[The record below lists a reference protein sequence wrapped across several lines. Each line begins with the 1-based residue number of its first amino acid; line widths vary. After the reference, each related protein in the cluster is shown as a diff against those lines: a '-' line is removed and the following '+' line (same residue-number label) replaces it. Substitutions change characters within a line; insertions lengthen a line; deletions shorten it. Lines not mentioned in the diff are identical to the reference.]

1 MAACSST
8 GTAHDSTTTSSGNA
22 SVRQG
27 GTVTVGIDQAA
38 TGCNP
43 NTPQGDTWANQLVL
57 APVLPSAFV
66 VQSNG
71 QPTVDQAVVEQAELV
86 DTSPETIQ
94 YTLNP
99 KAVWSDGTP
108 ITAAD
113 FIYAWQQ
120 QRGVSTAIAGTT
132 PPPTDAASILG
143 YRDIASVK
151 GSNDQRSVTVV
162 FKTPYADWQGLF
174 HDLLPAH
181 VLSDVGWDPS
191 CSTVDPAID
200 LSAGP
205 YEIGSVQPGEVV
217 LVRNPK
223 WWETPGYLDQIVVRT
238 ATDSAQLAHWLAD
251 GQAQVVEPT
260 SFPQSFLEAVGALG
274 PVKSQLEFGTTLLD
288 LQFAT
293 DSPLLS
299 DPRVRQA
306 LAYAIDR
313 TRLVDATVSWADNT
327 TVPAVTHFYTQGESG
342 YPNLPS
348 GVTEP
353 FPVKA
358 ERKQTIKLLHAAGWH
373 QGELGVWTDSDGET
387 LSLRMAVDDGDLWA
401 RQNADLIVKQL
412 HAVGVPVTVVS
423 APSAA
428 EAGLL
433 LAQGSVELA
442 LLPIQTTAYPTA
454 AIAWNTLSLGTPGD
468 NGSEDWSMLDNSHVT
483 NGLLQAGQQL
493 NPNSAQPLY
502 QQADQTLWTTMSN
515 LPLFTEPTALAW
527 SSKMSG
533 IGPNPYDAGLLSNSE
548 SWAYLAKPSGSSG
561 SG

>member
-1 MAACSST
+1 
-8 GTAHDSTTTSSGNA
+8 
-22 SVRQG
+22 
-27 GTVTVGIDQAA
+27 
-38 TGCNP
+38 
-43 NTPQGDTWANQLVL
+43 
-57 APVLPSAFV
+57 
-66 VQSNG
+66 VQPNG

-120 QRGVSTAIAGTT
+120 QRGVPTAIAGTT
-132 PPPTDAASILG
+132 PPATDAASTLG
-143 YRDIASVK
+143 YRDIESVK
-151 GSNDQRSVTVV
+151 GSNDQRTVTVV
-162 FKTPYADWQGLF
+162 FKTPYSGWQGLF
-174 HDLLPAH
+174 HDMLPAH
-181 VLSDVGWDPS
+181 VLSEVGWNPS
-191 CSTVDPAID
+191 CSTVDPAVD

-205 YEIGSVQPGEVV
+205 YEIGSVQAGEVV

-238 ATDSAQLAHWLAD
+238 ASDPSQLARWLAN

-260 SFPQSFLEAVGALG
+260 SFPQSFLVSVGALG

-293 DSPLLS
+293 ESPLLS

-306 LAYAIDR
+306 LAYALDR
-313 TRLVDATVSWADNT
+313 TRLVDATVGWADST

-342 YPNLPS
+342 YPDLPS
-348 GVTEP
+348 GTTEP

-358 ERKQTIKLLHAAGWH
+358 DRQQTVKLLHAAGWNR
-373 QGELGVWTDSDGET
+373 GTLGVWSNADGEN
-387 LSLRMAVDDGDLWA
+387 LSLRMAVDDSDLWA
-401 RQNADLIVKQL
+401 RENSALIAKQL
-412 HAVGVPVTVVS
+412 QSVGVPVTIVGT
-423 APSAA
+423 PSA
-428 EAGLL
+428 EDAGLS
-433 LAQGSVELA
+433 LAQGGADLA
-442 LLPIQTTAYPTA
+442 LLPLQTTAYPTTA
-454 AIAWNTLSLGTPGD
+454 VAWNTLSLGTPGD

-483 NGLLQAGQQL
+483 NGLLQASQQL

-533 IGPNPYDAGLLSNSE
+533 VGPNPYDAGLLSYAQ
-548 SWAYLAKPSGSSG
+548 SWAYLAKPSAATG